1 MAKKTTRKQLVLQ
14 ERAEEFN
21 YEERMRG
28 NPMGLR
34 SGGYDMYHQ
43 QEEEAERNCLRYALR
58 SGGVLLPATPAWDDT
73 LPSSSRPGQINL
85 R

>member
-21 YEERMRG
+21 YE
-28 NPMGLR
+28 
-34 SGGYDMYHQ
+34 D
-43 QEEEAERNCLRYALR
+43 ACA
-58 SGGVLLPATPAWDDT
+58 ATPWACAAAVTTCINSRRRKLNAIASAMPSDRAVCCSRQHLPWT
-73 LPSSSRPGQINL
+73 MLPSSSRPGQINL

>member
-21 YEERMRG
+21 YEECMRG

-43 QEEEAERNCLRYALR
+43 QEEEAERNCLRYPSDRAVCCSR
-58 SGGVLLPATPAWDDT
+58 QHLPWTM